1 MACPM
6 QTKDA
11 VIGITLN
18 AMYKFIYFSL
28 ADALLVFCYSVEGQQ
43 IALRSL
49 LIIPSFMFLGWHDA
63 AEGWLAF

>member
-1 MACPM
+1 M

-18 AMYKFIYFSL
+18 AMYKLIYFSL
-28 ADALLVFCYSVEGQQ
+28 ADTLLVLQ
-43 IALRSL
+43 IALRLL

-63 AEGWLAF
+63 ARMADCHFKITITVRTGL